1 MKLVVVLKSVVH
13 LVISPWIVRRS
24 QVATVPILYSTAMR
38 RAIIVLQHIALQ
50 ENGVAY
56 KSPVAPNIA
65 KLRSRWAKELYAR
78 CATAIYRH
86 ADRQKLVFVNWGYS
100 AVDRL
105 GFLPEDLGFDNR
117 YVEND
122 LFGFGRDQNRPV
134 VGYLIDRQRPYF
146 DGRGPTDME
155 QMLNDYESGAWK
167 SDPAALTFLDTLR
180 AAKMHKYS
188 QFSARSESLSVNH
201 DDLLIFGQVERDA
214 AWVKNLSSVKTN
226 VELIAKAIDSVPGV
240 RNIYFK
246 AHPKHKP
253 WPQDQVEIARLFP
266 QITQIDPAVSFKS
279 LLVNQP
285 SVFVNTSGT
294 GLDAG
299 LAGCKVYSAGLA
311 FYSGWG
317 ATVDVGPVTDRR
329 KNRLTFEDIVI
340 VICTQYSRYFFREN
354 FASASIVDLIS
365 EMQRALVK

>member
-1 MKLVVVLKSVVH
+1 MELVVVFKAIVH
-13 LVISPWIVRRS
+13 LVISPWVVRRS
-24 QVATVPILYSTAMR
+24 KVSERPILYSTAMR
-38 RAIIVLQHIALQ
+38 HARIVLEHIAKQ
-50 ENGVAY
+50 EGGIAY

-65 KLRSRWAKELYAR
+65 KLKSAFLKRAYSKYA
-78 CATAIYRH
+78 TEIYRH
-86 ADRQKLVFVNWGYS
+86 ADRKRLVFVNWGYS
-100 AVDRL
+100 AYDRL
-105 GFLPEDLGFDNR
+105 GFYPEDLGFDNR
-117 YVEND
+117 YIEND

-155 QMLNDYESGAWK
+155 QMLNAYESGAWK
-167 SDPAALTFLDTLR
+167 SDPAALTFLETLR

-188 QFSARSESLSVNH
+188 QFSAGAESLSVNH

-226 VELIAKAIDSVPGV
+226 VELIAKAIESVPGV